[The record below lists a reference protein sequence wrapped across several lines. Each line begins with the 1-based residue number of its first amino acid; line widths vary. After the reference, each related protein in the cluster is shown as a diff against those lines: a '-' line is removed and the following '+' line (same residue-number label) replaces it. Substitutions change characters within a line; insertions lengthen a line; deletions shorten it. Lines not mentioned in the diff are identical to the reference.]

1 MARFSLALLCALLAL
16 LSGCAST
23 QAISSWQ
30 LPLSAPRP
38 QFHHLFVIAL
48 TPLDPVAVQLEAELA
63 SRLAG
68 EGLPAT
74 PARQYFTEAELRDA
88 KARERIAA
96 RVREL
101 GADGVLVVAYL
112 HSAEKKYYVPGSTT
126 WVPAPPPPP
135 LHGGYPAY
143 IGYHYDLVYQPGYTA
158 VSTEYYMKSSL
169 YAVGDEQPVWA
180 AQSATADPASI
191 ADGISS
197 FSRALVGELKK
208 AGVVSRP

>member
-1 MARFSLALLCALLAL
+1 MARLSLAVLCALLAL
-16 LSGCAST
+16 LQGCAST

-30 LPLSAPRP
+30 LPLAAPKP
-38 QFHHLFVIAL
+38 QFHHLVVIAL

-63 SRLAG
+63 SRLG
-68 EGLPAT
+68 DEGIVAT
-74 PARQYFTEAELRDA
+74 PARQHFTEAELRDP

-101 GADGVLVVAYL
+101 GADGVLVLAYL
-112 HSAEKKYYVPGSTT
+112 HSAEKKYYVPGTTT

-135 LHGGYPAY
+135 RYGGYPAY

-169 YAVGDEQPVWA
+169 YPVGAEQPVWT
-180 AQSATADPASI
+180 AQSATADPNSI

-197 FSRALVGELKK
+197 FSRSLVRELKK
-208 AGVVSRP
+208 AGVLPR